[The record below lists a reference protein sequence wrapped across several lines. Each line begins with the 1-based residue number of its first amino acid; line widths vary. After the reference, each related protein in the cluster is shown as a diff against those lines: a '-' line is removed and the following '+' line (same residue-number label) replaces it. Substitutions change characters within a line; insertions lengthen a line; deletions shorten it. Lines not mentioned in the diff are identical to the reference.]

1 MRERIIERSDEVE
14 IDLQRLIGALL
25 KKAWLIILSGV
36 LFAAATLG
44 ITKFVITPQYQSTV
58 MFYVNNNAFSVGDA
72 SFSLSTGDI
81 SASKSLVDSYIVILE
96 TRETL
101 NEVKDY
107 ANVNY
112 NYVEMKEMITAE
124 AVNDTEIFEVKVK
137 SADPQEADRI
147 ADAIG
152 YILPKRISSIV
163 EGTSANIVDSSVVA
177 SKPISPSP
185 VKNTAIGLM
194 LGLML
199 SVAYIILK
207 EMFDVT
213 IRSEEDITSVCDH
226 PVLAAV
232 PDMQASSKGDRYYDS
247 SRKKKKKRLAVPG
260 RKREVALV
268 GGDINFAASEAYK
281 LLRTKLQFSFADESN
296 CHMIGVSSALA
307 GEGKSLTSINLAYSL
322 AQLDKKVLLVD
333 CDLRRPSVADKLS
346 VEKAPG
352 LSDYLTRQKRL
363 EEVLQVYDFGQRTTI
378 NIVTSGPNP
387 PNPIEL
393 LSSARMGK
401 ALDTFKEYY
410 DYIILD
416 LPPVEEV
423 SDAMAVAKIVDGI
436 LLVTRQD
443 YGNRVVFGSAVKEFE
458 FIDAKIL
465 GVVFNCATDNGA
477 SYGGR
482 YSKRYYGKYAGKY
495 YGYRAAREAEIAE
508 QLEAEEGES
517 HGD

>member
-1 MRERIIERSDEVE
+1 MKERIIERSEEVE
-14 IDLQRLIGALL
+14 IDLQRLIGVLL

-44 ITKFVITPQYQSTV
+44 VTKFVLTPKYQSSV

-96 TRETL
+96 TRTTL
-101 NEVKDY
+101 NDVMDY
-107 ANVNY
+107 ANVDHTY
-112 NYVEMKEMITAE
+112 KEMTEMITAE
-124 AVNDTEIFEVKVK
+124 SVNDTEIFEVKVT
-137 SADPQEADRI
+137 STDPQEADRI
-147 ADAIG
+147 ADAIE
-152 YILPKRISSIV
+152 YILPKRISTIV
-163 EGTSANIVDSSVVA
+163 EGTSAQIVDSAIVA
-177 SKPISPSP
+177 SKPISPNP
-185 VKNTAIGLM
+185 ILNTAIGLM

-199 SVAYIILK
+199 SAAYIVLK

-213 IRSEEDITSVCDH
+213 VRSEEDIISVCDH

-232 PDMQASSKGDRYYDS
+232 PDMLSSSKGDRYYDS
-247 SRKKKKKRLAVPG
+247 GRKKKRLPVPG
-260 RKREVALV
+260 RKKDVALV
-268 GGDINFAASEAYK
+268 GGDISFAASEAYK

-296 CHMIGVSSALA
+296 CHMIGISSALA
-307 GEGKSLTSINLAYSL
+307 GEGKSLTAINLAYSL

-333 CDLRRPSVADKLS
+333 CDLRRPSIAEKLTI
-346 VEKAPG
+346 EKGPG
-352 LSDYLTRQKRL
+352 LSDYLTRQKRI
-363 EEVLQVYDFGQRTTI
+363 EEVVQVCDMGYRAVFNVI
-378 NIVTSGPNP
+378 ASGPNP

-401 ALDTFKEYY
+401 ALQSFKDYY

-423 SDAMAVAKIVDGI
+423 SDAMVVAKIVDGI

-465 GVVFNCATDNGA
+465 GVVFNCTTDNGA
-477 SYGGR
+477 SYRSR
-482 YSKRYYGKYAGKY
+482 YSKRYYGRYAGKY
-495 YGYRAAREAEIAE
+495 YGYRAAREAEIA
-508 QLEAEEGES
+508 QQMEAEEGDE
-517 HGD
+517 